1 MIETAGALDYETTS
15 SYTLTVTATDEH
27 SATGTTTITVNVGND
42 TSDDVPNDPA
52 TWVTAGDGSAG
63 AYKQTIA
70 YAGPSSDGQGFIT
83 KLGHFAADYNA
94 SNLSNYDVVWYLNQS
109 NGGFSNS
116 PLSSTL
122 TNWVDAG
129 GVLIMHDRY
138 VNDSQLDSNLPGHNG
153 NVTTT
158 RSYGGNDSSSYQIV
172 DETTS
177 NLLKYGPGGIMV
189 DDTSTFGS
197 DTAGDHSGNTWQGTF
212 NIGGGN
218 ATNHGYMTN
227 LDSDVLGL
235 ATNNTTTRYVDAVW
249 EYGSGYSQ
257 INGTSG
263 SESIYGTAD
272 DDVIYGGQG
281 ADTLWG
287 GQGDDVFKYDATAES
302 YASNV
307 DTITDFD
314 KDEDSIDISAI
325 TSGASISRTLT
336 NGNRLKLD
344 IDNNG
349 SYDMELYLQGFTG
362 TADDVTVVT

>member
-1 MIETAGALDYETTS
+1 MDTITKGIWAVDNIKISLTDLNYEDATSHTLTITATDASNNTDSVTQLITVTDVNEAPYFIDNVYAARTIDENGTSGTDVARVHAEDLEGDSITYSITAGNTDNKFTINSSNGLIETAGALDYETTS

-42 TSDDVPNDPA
+42 TSDDSPNDPA

-153 NVTTT
+153 NVTTA
-158 RSYGGNDSSSYQIV
+158 RSYGGNDSS
-172 DETTS
+172 
-177 NLLKYGPGGIMV
+177 
-189 DDTSTFGS
+189 
-197 DTAGDHSGNTWQGTF
+197 
-212 NIGGGN
+212 
-218 ATNHGYMTN
+218 
-227 LDSDVLGL
+227 
-235 ATNNTTTRYVDAVW
+235 
-249 EYGSGYSQ
+249 
-257 INGTSG
+257 
-263 SESIYGTAD
+263 AD
-272 DDVIYGGQG
+272 
-281 ADTLWG
+281 
-287 GQGDDVFKYDATAES
+287 KS
-302 YASNV
+302 
-307 DTITDFD
+307 
-314 KDEDSIDISAI
+314 
-325 TSGASISRTLT
+325 
-336 NGNRLKLD
+336 
-344 IDNNG
+344 
-349 SYDMELYLQGFTG
+349 
-362 TADDVTVVT
+362 